1 MSLAPRPRGR
11 DQTRSG
17 RPRGL
22 RRLLLGLALAASGLA
37 ACAEPTVTAPPLPT
51 LAAPTVA
58 GQSQVSVV
66 GPNATAT
73 PAVTEAALPQEI
85 GPGEHMSASGSL
97 TETETQAAGPMLC
110 QIQRDSCAFQQ
121 LVIDQDPNVL
131 FSEAEPPPYGA
142 EDRLMHPAMQLPLA
156 RLAAL
161 VRAEWSG
168 SVQLMVTAAYDSEFR
183 HDLAEP
189 SPAQRYSLHYEGRS
203 IDLITL
209 PASHSRNGRLCA
221 LALRAG
227 FDWVHNELDHCHA
240 SVSANSLCTIC
251 SPLAP

>member
-1 MSLAPRPRGR
+1 MLGFNARV
-11 DQTRSG
+11 
-17 RPRGL
+17 
-22 RRLLLGLALAASGLA
+22 RLCRLGLAAALGLTSCGA
-37 ACAEPTVTAPPLPT
+37 ATLPPPPLPT
-51 LAAPTVA
+51 QAAPTLA

-66 GPNATAT
+66 GPNATPTSAAT
-73 PAVTEAALPQEI
+73 QATLPQEI
-85 GPGEHMSASGSL
+85 GPGEHVSASGSF
-97 TETETQAAGPMLC
+97 TQTETQAAGPMLC

-121 LVIDQDPNVL
+121 LVIDQDPNIL
-131 FSEAEPPPYGA
+131 FSEAEPPPYGV
-142 EDRLMHPAMQLPLA
+142 EDRMMHPAMQLPLA

-168 SVQLMVTAAYDSEFR
+168 SVQLMVTASYDSQFR

-189 SPAQRYSLHYEGRS
+189 NPAQRYSLHYEGRS

-209 PASHSRNGRLCA
+209 PPDHSRNGRLCA

-240 SVSANSLCTIC
+240 SIRANSLCTIC

>member
-1 MSLAPRPRGR
+1 MAGFQARVRLSRLWLAG
-11 DQTRSG
+11 
-17 RPRGL
+17 
-22 RRLLLGLALAASGLA
+22 GLALAACGTSTL
-37 ACAEPTVTAPPLPT
+37 PPPPPLPT
-51 LAAPTVA
+51 LAAPTLFST
-58 GQSQVSVV
+58 SQVSVV
-66 GPNATAT
+66 GPAATAT
-73 PAVTEAALPQEI
+73 AAATPFGFPQEI

-97 TETETQAAGPMLC
+97 TETETQAAGPMIC

-121 LVIDQDPNVL
+121 LVIDQDPNIL
-131 FSEAEPPPYGA
+131 FSEAEPPPYGM
-142 EDRLMHPAMQLPLA
+142 EDRMMHPAMQLPLA

-161 VRAEWSG
+161 VRAEWAG
-168 SVQLMVTAAYDSEFR
+168 SVQLMVTASYDSQFR

-189 SPAQRYSLHYEGRS
+189 NPAQRYSLHYEGRS

-209 PASHSRNGRLCA
+209 PPDHSRNGRLCA

-240 SVSANSLCTIC
+240 SIRTNSLCTIC

>member
-1 MSLAPRPRGR
+1 MNRAFSRRGR
-11 DQTRSG
+11 GQVQSR
-17 RPRGL
+17 RRGL
-22 RRLLLGLALAASGLA
+22 RRLLLGLALAAIGLA
-37 ACAEPTVTAPPLPT
+37 ACAQPTLAPPPLPT
-51 LAAPTVA
+51 LALSTQA

-66 GPNATAT
+66 GPDAT
-73 PAVTEAALPQEI
+73 PTLAATESVFPQEI
-85 GPGEHMSASGSL
+85 APGEHMSASGSL
-97 TETETQAAGPMLC
+97 TQTETQAAGPMLC

-161 VRAEWSG
+161 VHAEWAG
-168 SVQLMVTAAYDSEFR
+168 SVQLMVTASYDSQFR

-189 SPAQRYSLHYEGRS
+189 NPNQRYSLHYEGRS

-209 PASHSRNGRLCA
+209 PPDHTRNGRLCA

-227 FDWVHNELDHCHA
+227 FDWVHNEIDHCHA
-240 SVSANSLCTIC
+240 SISANSLCTIC
-251 SPLAP
+251 SPRAP